1 MPVPSIAE
9 VRASNSAFDFPYV
22 PIALITGGTSGIGKA
37 IAEDLARITH
47 GNVHIILLGRN
58 RAAAESI
65 ISSFPR
71 PTSPEAIHEFIE
83 CDVTLIKNIEKV
95 TLDLRARLP
104 RLNVLV
110 LAAGAIDLKGR
121 NETEEGIDR
130 KLELAYYSRWKFL
143 FDLSPLLHTA
153 KEKEQVASAMSVL
166 GPIRAGKID
175 LDDLGMKKRYG
186 LSKFSHAAATYT
198 DLMVEVNFFFVGS
211 FLHYIF
217 LVFKSD
223 FNTCQAYAERY
234 PDVSFIHIYPGAVRT
249 PLLNIFSHWTL
260 IPFNWLFR
268 AMVYPGS
275 VPPEYCAHWLV
286 WTLLLP
292 EGGASRWGEKGKRL
306 GPNPYYSGS
315 QVVEKLWNHTEAEI
329 ERALAV
335 PS

>member
-198 DLMVEVNFFFVGS
+198 DLMVE
-211 FLHYIF
+211 
-217 LVFKSD
+217 
-223 FNTCQAYAERY
+223 AYAERY